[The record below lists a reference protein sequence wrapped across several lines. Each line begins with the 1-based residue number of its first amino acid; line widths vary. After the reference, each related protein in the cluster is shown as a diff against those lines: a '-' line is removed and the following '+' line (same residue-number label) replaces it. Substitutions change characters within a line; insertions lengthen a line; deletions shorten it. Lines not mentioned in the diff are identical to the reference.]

1 MYTRSLLKTRL
12 VDRFIKIEIPLIF
25 IFKEQL
31 FYQIEIKEIMA
42 LEISF
47 ICRKFSP
54 AEGVMLVCLILMA
67 NINLL

>member
-12 VDRFIKIEIPLIF
+12 VDRLIKIEIPLF
-25 IFKEQL
+25 LVVKVQF
-31 FYQIEIKEIMA
+31 FYQIEIKEIMT
-42 LEISF
+42 LKINF

-54 AEGVMLVCLILMA
+54 AEGFMLVCLILMA

>member
-25 IFKEQL
+25 IVKEQL

-54 AEGVMLVCLILMA
+54 AEGFMLVCLILMA